1 VFLLVVLF
9 PGASGDPILVVALV
23 LLVLVVGSASS
34 LSKPG
39 KFLDD
44 LEDANFRT
52 PFQLLVLVPLVRS
65 GKRGERNLRS
75 EFTRTLR
82 GENLLPFLFLFLF
95 PIFSPFSLVILIL
108 EAEIRRRPVVQ
119 ISDSGVEGVR
129 QL

>member
-23 LLVLVVGSASS
+23 LLVVGSASS

-82 GENLLPFLFLFLF
+82 GENLLPLPLPFLFLF